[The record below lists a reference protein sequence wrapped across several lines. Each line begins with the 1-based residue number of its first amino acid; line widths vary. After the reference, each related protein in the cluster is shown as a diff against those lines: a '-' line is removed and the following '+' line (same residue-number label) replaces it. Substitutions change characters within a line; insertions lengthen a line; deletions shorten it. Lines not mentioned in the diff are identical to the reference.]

1 MKHYITIAAL
11 IAAGTTLANADEE
24 YTINPLKDS
33 GNWSHAA
40 GNPDAGKKAS
50 FSLNSTD
57 ATTSTKVDKY
67 YWKKANAEAYSTYQN
82 FESISL
88 DSADDYLKFSYNFKT
103 SGVTSGCTLTLALVG
118 TQSAIVTGFETSKAN
133 YATTDIVADSYTF
146 TGSRWGKAVLDGTNL
161 ATIAS
166 GTLYHVEG
174 DISWDETLSKF
185 VLKLALDSIEVTQK
199 IDPATGDLIS
209 STITQTPRGSATVTL
224 NNYIDINTLIVSSS
238 APTNKYSEL
247 QNIEL
252 TWGHIAIPEP
262 SAFGLMAGLGALAL
276 AGTRRRR
283 K

>member
-1 MKHYITIAAL
+1 MPILKSHSASAPKIGKSFPML
-11 IAAGTTLANADEE
+11 IIIPAAGITAIT
-24 YTINPLKDS
+24 TINTLP
-33 GNWSHAA
+33 
-40 GNPDAGKKAS
+40 S
-50 FSLNSTD
+50 FCRKSKTL
-57 ATTSTKVDKY
+57 V
-67 YWKKANAEAYSTYQN
+67 
-82 FESISL
+82 
-88 DSADDYLKFSYNFKT
+88 KFSYNFKT

-146 TGSRWGKAVLDGTNL
+146 TGSSWGKAVLDGTNL